1 MVRAFNK
8 AASMQVYLPIAE
20 MAVSPW
26 LMAALGLIVGCLSG
40 IFGVGGGFLMTPLLM
55 LMGIPAPVAVAA
67 GANLAAAS
75 SMSSV
80 LGQLER
86 RGVDLRMALVISAGG
101 ILGVG
106 VGTLLFG
113 WLKSMGTAEATVRI
127 AYALLLG
134 TLGSSLIWESL
145 RAIAKARR
153 TSQSR
158 EGVQIN
164 PSRAPRER
172 SSRLPFQIRFPR
184 SRLVISVIPPLL
196 IGIGVGILSAI
207 MGVGGGFILIPAL
220 VYIIRMP
227 PNLVVGT
234 STFQV
239 LITSCATTFV
249 QAAVN
254 GGLDIVLSGLLIV
267 GGVIGAQFGVI
278 LGRKLKGEHLRA
290 LLGALVLVVALRLAA
305 DLVFVPRNLFE
316 LSSPGGGL

>member
-1 MVRAFNK
+1 
-8 AASMQVYLPIAE
+8 MQVYLPIAE

-26 LMAALGLIVGCLSG
+26 LMAAIGLIVGCLSG
-40 IFGVGGGFLMTPLLM
+40 FFGVGGGFLMTPLLM
-55 LMGIPAPVAVAA
+55 LIGIPAPVAVAA

-80 LGQLER
+80 LGQFER
-86 RGVDLRMALVISAGG
+86 RGVDLRLGLVISIGG
-101 ILGVG
+101 IIGVS

-113 WLKSMGTAEATVRI
+113 WLKSVGAAEATVRI

-134 TLGSSLIWESL
+134 TLGSSLIWESFQ
-145 RAIAKARR
+145 AMTKARR
-153 TSQSR
+153 RVSSEDGPVHIARLTR
-158 EGVQIN
+158 D
-164 PSRAPRER
+164 R
-172 SSRLPFQIRFPR
+172 SSRLPFQMRFPR
-184 SRLVISVIPPLL
+184 SRLVISIIPPLV

-227 PNLVVGT
+227 ANLVVGT

-239 LITSCATTFV
+239 LITACATTFV
-249 QAAVN
+249 QAVVN
-254 GGLDIVLSGLLIV
+254 GSLDIVLSALLIV
-267 GGVIGAQFGVI
+267 GGVIGAQFGLI

-290 LLGALVLVVALRLAA
+290 LLGAMVVLVAVRLAA
-305 DLVFVPRNLFE
+305 DLIFMPRNLYE